1 MILSFLARYAIIL
14 TNRLYCARGRYMRCA
29 FGSRYKCG
37 VAILVASLSLLA
49 FTPNFTHASFAVG
62 KDAFCISN
70 APGWCFAM
78 AAFSRWYYLNFQGQ
92 PPLRSVLDSK
102 AQQRVAKELQAYYS
116 RNLISLQADYC
127 NRYHGNN
134 NDSFRRLVVGLVSG
148 EPRIVLLMNK
158 GPRGTVLHAVLAYAW
173 YPREKMLKVYDPNY
187 SSEERFIDLERNE
200 YTSLDITYNA
210 ICFPEVLQTH
220 KGLIRKME
228 NLLAYQVRQ
237 QQSAEAQRAAERNE
251 RGSLRRTVRLESER
265 NSR

>member
-1 MILSFLARYAIIL
+1 MI
-14 TNRLYCARGRYMRCA
+14 RCA
-29 FGSRYKCG
+29 FGCRCRCG
-37 VAILVASLSLLA
+37 VAVLVASFLLL
-49 FTPNFTHASFAVG
+49 TVVPNSAHATFSVR

-92 PPLRSVLDSK
+92 PPLQSVLDTK
-102 AQQRVAKELQAYYS
+102 AQQRIAKELQEYYS
-116 RNLISLQADYC
+116 KNLIGLQADYC

-134 NDSFRRLVVGLVSG
+134 NESFRRLLVGLVSG

-158 GPRGTVLHAVLAYAW
+158 GQRGTVLHAVLAYAW
-173 YPREKMLKVYDPNY
+173 YPRERMLKVYDPNY

-210 ICFPEVLQTH
+210 ICFPEVLQSH

-228 NLLAYQVRQ
+228 SLLTYHVQ
-237 QQSAEAQRAAERNE
+237 QQRALAAKRTAERQA
-251 RGSLRRTVRLESER
+251 RGGLRTVRLEPER